1 MFWTLMVANAAALE
15 TTVAVDV
22 DRLQTQSQTLAQVFP
37 AQRGEDSAVVPT
49 GLRAEV
55 GLERLSLVGS
65 AQWSRRR
72 SNHWTVNDSFDAQL
86 NTFVYGLGAK
96 AELDPTPWFSPYVM
110 VQGRLVQG
118 GITLDEDRDDD
129 HNLNVLVER
138 AFAPGFVASGGLDFT
153 LAPEMALSPVAFVEM
168 GYQWSGMLSYNE
180 LGDYRFNGFAV
191 RGGIGVAF

>member
-1 MFWTLMVANAAALE
+1 MVANAAALD
-15 TTVAVDV
+15 TTIAVDV
-22 DRLQTQSQTLAQVFP
+22 DRLQTQSQTLEQVFP
-37 AQRGEDSAVVPT
+37 AQRGEDSAVVPM

-72 SNHWTVNDSFDAQL
+72 SRHIAGNDDFDAQL

-96 AELDPTPWFSPYVM
+96 AELDPTPWFSPYVL

-118 GITLDEDRDDD
+118 GITLDEDREDD
-129 HNLNVLVER
+129 HNLNVMVER
-138 AFAPGFVASGGLDFT
+138 AFAPGFVAAGGVDFT
-153 LAPEMALSPVAFVEM
+153 LAPDMALAPVAFVEM

-191 RGGIGVAF
+191 RGGLGVTF